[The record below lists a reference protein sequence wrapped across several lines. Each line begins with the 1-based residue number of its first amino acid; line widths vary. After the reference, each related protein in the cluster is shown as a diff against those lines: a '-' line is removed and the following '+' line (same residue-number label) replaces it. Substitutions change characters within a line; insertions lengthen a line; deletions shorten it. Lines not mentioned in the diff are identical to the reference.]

1 MPEPLTLRL
10 LRRLHQSPYAAPL
23 TGDWRVAL
31 RAERSW
37 LLYGKEGLSGVKE
50 SIDGPVDA
58 ELRLEPGDLEKILTG
73 QAPDQKISLILGER
87 AIPPRRAQAHGL
99 CAAAALGWAGPWPDP
114 EADPEHQRLY
124 RRALLDLHFGV
135 EDKRL
140 VFLPPELDLPAELR
154 LREELSGTLLCTE
167 GLSDRPGFPEF
178 WLRLPPRQAPGAGLR
193 LLRMAAQAWKEAP
206 FQQIE
211 GLLSTRTA
219 PILLPRGRCHL
230 IEVCPA

>member
-23 TGDWRVAL
+23 TGDWRVGL

-37 LLYGKEGLSGVKE
+37 LLYGQEGLSGVKE

-58 ELRLEPGDLEKILTG
+58 ELRLEPGDLERVLTG
-73 QAPDQKISLILGER
+73 QPPAQKISLILGER

-114 EADPEHQRLY
+114 EADAEHQRLY
-124 RRALLDLHFGV
+124 RRALLDLRLGV

-140 VFLPPELDLPAELR
+140 VFLPPELDLPAEVR
-154 LREELSGTLLCTE
+154 LREELTGTLLCTE

-178 WLRLPPRQAPGAGLR
+178 WLRLPPRQRPNNGLR
-193 LLRMAAQAWKEAP
+193 LLRIAALTWKDAP
-206 FQQIE
+206 FQAIDAV
-211 GLLSTRTA
+211 LHTRTEA
-219 PILLPRGRCHL
+219 MTLPRGHGTL
-230 IEVCPA
+230 VEVCPA